1 MTHSK
6 NYFHENKDILIE
18 FISLVTGIKK
28 EDFDEIKLQNKEIGK
43 EYYDEKYGIVDVKVR
58 LKSGVKINIEMQNKY
73 YSYYPKRSLYY
84 WTKIFTEDIKETN
97 LYKELH
103 KTISIC

>member
-1 MTHSK
+1 
-6 NYFHENKDILIE
+6 
-18 FISLVTGIKK
+18 
-28 EDFDEIKLQNKEIGK
+28 
-43 EYYDEKYGIVDVKVR
+43 
-58 LKSGVKINIEMQNKY
+58 MQNKY

-84 WTKIFTEDIKETN
+84 WAKIFTEDIKETN